1 MLYLLLILLPIVF
14 ALYAYLMGRH
24 RHMVLWAAGL
34 ALILEGY
41 ICVYIP
47 LNQSVRLMG
56 ALFGLNAMGQLFIYA
71 FLLLAGAIIVG
82 AYVLRQGEL
91 PIPVVLFVLG
101 ITCAIVLLDD
111 PFVVALLLEIVG
123 LAIVLSTVDQ
133 PHEPIG
139 LLPIPALMAGLKYL
153 TMMVLSGM
161 ALVLGFLTLGLFQD
175 APQQVAMVKLSFGLL
190 VVGFGLGT
198 AVVPFHL
205 WFPDLAG
212 HTSTAVTGTL
222 VALVQGAGLLLLGR
236 SFLRFPELIL
246 DNPTAAPWLIG
257 GAVVA
262 AIVAALLASGQERW
276 KRLAA
281 YAASYDVALIL
292 LAFGLA
298 NAVGLQAGFFL
309 TLHHGLALVLLLTC
323 IGTLEW
329 STGRDDVA
337 GLVGVGYRMP
347 MVGLGLIVAILSLA
361 GIPPFLGFAGRW
373 MLYLEALSRSWL
385 YLAGIFVAGALFLL
399 AMVRAL
405 WPILLPTEQ
414 TVTFRQPPWPVLLV
428 IGLLIVALLVL
439 GIYPSPVLAVLR
451 EAVVGVGGP

>member
-1 MLYLLLILLPIVF
+1 MLYLLLVLLPIVF

-24 RHMVLWAAGL
+24 SQLVLWAAGL
-34 ALILEGY
+34 TLVLEGY
-41 ICVYIP
+41 ICLHIP
-47 LNQSVRLMG
+47 LDQSVRLMG
-56 ALFGLNAMGQLFIYA
+56 TLFGLNPLGQLFIYT
-71 FLLLAGAIIVG
+71 FLLLAGAIIVS
-82 AYVLRQGEL
+82 AQALRQGEFQ
-91 PIPVVLFVLG
+91 IPVILFVLG

-123 LAIVLSTVDQ
+123 LAIVLSTVDR

-139 LLPIPALMAGLKYL
+139 LLPISALMAGLKYL
-153 TMMVLSGM
+153 TMMVLSGI
-161 ALVLGFLTLGLFQD
+161 ALVLGFLTLGIFQD
-175 APQQVAMVKLSFGLL
+175 TPQELSLIKLAFSLL

-222 VALVQGAGLLLLGR
+222 VALVQGTGLLLLGR
-236 SFLRFPELIL
+236 SFLRFPELTR

-262 AIVAALLASGQERW
+262 AIVAALLAGGQVRW

-292 LAFGLA
+292 FAFGLA
-298 NAVGLQAGFFL
+298 GAVGLQTGFFL
-309 TLHHGLALVLLLTC
+309 TLHHGLAMVLLLTC
-323 IGTLEW
+323 VGTLEW

-347 MVGLGLIVAILSLA
+347 LVGLGLIVAILSLA
-361 GIPPFLGFAGRW
+361 GIPPFLGFSGRW
-373 MLYLEALSRSWL
+373 PLYLEALARSWL
-385 YLAGIFVAGALFLL
+385 YLAGIFAAGAFFLL

-405 WPILLPTEQ
+405 WPLLLPAEQ
-414 TVTFRQPPWPVLLV
+414 TVTFRQPPWPVLVV

-439 GIYPSPVLAVLR
+439 GIYPAPVLAVLR
-451 EAVVGVGGP
+451 EAVMGLGGP